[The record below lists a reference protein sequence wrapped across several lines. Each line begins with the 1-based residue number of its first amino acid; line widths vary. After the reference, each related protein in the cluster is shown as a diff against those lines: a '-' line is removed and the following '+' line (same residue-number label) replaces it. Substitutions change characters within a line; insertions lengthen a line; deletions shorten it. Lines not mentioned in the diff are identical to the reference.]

1 MGWVSGQSYSD
12 DLQAR
17 VLAAVDRGGR
27 VHEIAPLFQVSVSYI
42 DTALARHR
50 ATGVVTAL
58 PKFGR
63 PVRKL
68 ESHVEALS
76 ARIAAHPDATLD
88 ELDAWSRQER
98 GMTVCVATM
107 WATVDALGLTLKKSH
122 STRRNRNE
130 KASLPDVPRG
140 APAKAA

>member
-1 MGWVSGQSYSD
+1 
-12 DLQAR
+12 
-17 VLAAVDRGGR
+17 
-27 VHEIAPLFQVSVSYI
+27 
-42 DTALARHR
+42 
-50 ATGVVTAL
+50 
-58 PKFGR
+58 
-63 PVRKL
+63 VRKL